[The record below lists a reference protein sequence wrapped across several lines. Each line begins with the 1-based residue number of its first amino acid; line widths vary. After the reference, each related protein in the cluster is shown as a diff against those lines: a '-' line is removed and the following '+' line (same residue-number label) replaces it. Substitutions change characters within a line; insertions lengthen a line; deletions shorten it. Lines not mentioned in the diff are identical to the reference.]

1 MLGYLLIL
9 FFTPLVYVLWKQK
22 SVMQKRASDSSHE
35 LLKARVEIE
44 RLNAALKK
52 QKAREEDV
60 ARKLIML
67 AKRQRSLN
75 GK

>member
-9 FFTPLVYVLWKQK
+9 FFTPLLYVLWKQK
-22 SVMQKRASDSSHE
+22 SVTQKRASE
-35 LLKARVEIE
+35 LRQQLLEARVEIE

-52 QKAREEDV
+52 EKEREEV
-60 ARKLIML
+60 IAKKLILL
-67 AKRQRSLN
+67 AKRQRALE